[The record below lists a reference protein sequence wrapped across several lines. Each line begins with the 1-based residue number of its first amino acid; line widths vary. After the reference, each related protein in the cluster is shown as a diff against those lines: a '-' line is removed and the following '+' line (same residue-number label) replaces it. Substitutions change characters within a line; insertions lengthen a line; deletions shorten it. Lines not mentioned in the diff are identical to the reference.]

1 MSMEAFIMERA
12 ASLGFAAAGI
22 ARAGASRSWPRY
34 RQWLDAGMHAG
45 MSYLARRARERET
58 PAALLPGARSVLAVA
73 ARYPSRGGSRW
84 YSSYAQGLDYHEALG
99 LRLRALAD
107 DIAKRAGR
115 PVRSRVC
122 VDTAPLLERE
132 WAVRAGLGWLGRQN
146 SLVVPGAGCC
156 VFIGALLLDME
167 LEASPERPSQCGDCR
182 LCVDACPAGALRH
195 DGFLDARLCRSYLS
209 IEHAGALPAG
219 PGGGLAGTVYGCDA
233 CTAVCPWNRQGENL
247 ALSEF
252 NPVPELPDPGQIIAL
267 SAGGFERV
275 FAGTPIRRIGLGRLR
290 RNALAAIGRT

>member
-73 ARYPSRGGSRW
+73 ARYPSRGGSLW
-84 YSSYAQGLDYHEALG
+84 YSTYAQGLDYHEALG

-107 DIAKRAGR
+107 DIAKRAGK

-167 LEASPERPSQCGDCR
+167 LEASPERSSQCGDCR

-219 PGGGLAGTVYGCDA
+219 PGGGRAGTVYGCDA

>member
-1 MSMEAFIMERA
+1 MPARPARFGTT
-12 ASLGFAAAGI
+12 GF
-22 ARAGASRSWPRY
+22 W
-34 RQWLDAGMHAG
+34 
-45 MSYLARRARERET
+45 T
-58 PAALLPGARSVLAVA
+58 PA
-73 ARYPSRGGSRW
+73 
-84 YSSYAQGLDYHEALG
+84 
-99 LRLRALAD
+99 
-107 DIAKRAGR
+107 
-115 PVRSRVC
+115 
-122 VDTAPLLERE
+122 
-132 WAVRAGLGWLGRQN
+132 
-146 SLVVPGAGCC
+146 
-156 VFIGALLLDME
+156 
-167 LEASPERPSQCGDCR
+167 CG
-182 LCVDACPAGALRH
+182 
-195 DGFLDARLCRSYLS
+195 SYLS